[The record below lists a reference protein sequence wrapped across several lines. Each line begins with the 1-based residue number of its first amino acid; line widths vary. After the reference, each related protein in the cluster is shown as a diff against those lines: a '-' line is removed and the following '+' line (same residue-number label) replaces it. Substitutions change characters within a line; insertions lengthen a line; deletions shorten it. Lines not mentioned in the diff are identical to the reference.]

1 MSIEL
6 EHVSFTYS
14 KGTPYEK
21 EVLHDISLTI
31 EKGEFVA
38 IIGHTGSGK
47 STLIQHQNGLLHPTK
62 GKALLDG
69 TDLSGKTKE
78 ARAARGK
85 VGMVFQYPEHQL
97 FAETV
102 YEDVAFGPRNLGLTE
117 DEVEQRVREALQ
129 FVGLDYDALAQRS
142 PFNLSGGQMRRVA
155 IAGVVSMKPDYLILD
170 EPSAGLDP
178 GARRDVFREI
188 LSLYKKQGIGIIM
201 VTHSMEDALQ
211 FANRLL
217 VVYDG
222 RIIMDG
228 KPAALF
234 RERRKELQDVG
245 LDIPEIYK
253 LKDALRAKG
262 LAIPETVTDTASLL
276 KEIRK
281 RKGLK

>member
-47 STLIQHQNGLLHPTK
+47 STLIQHLNGLLHPTK

-262 LAIPETVTDTASLL
+262 LAIPETVTDTASML

>member
-47 STLIQHQNGLLHPTK
+47 STLIQHLNGLLHPTK

-69 TDLSGKTKE
+69 TDLSGKTKEDLSGKTKE

-201 VTHSMEDALQ
+201 VTHSMEDAL
-211 FANRLL
+211 
-217 VVYDG
+217 
-222 RIIMDG
+222 
-228 KPAALF
+228 PAALF

>member
-47 STLIQHQNGLLHPTK
+47 STLIQHLNGLLHPTK

-78 ARAARGK
+78 VRAARGK

-129 FVGLDYDALAQRS
+129 FVGLDYGSLAQRS

-155 IAGVVSMKPDYLILD
+155 IAGVISMNPDYLILD

-188 LSLYKKQGIGIIM
+188 RSLYKKQGIGIIM

-211 FANRLL
+211 FANRLV

-228 KPAALF
+228 NPAALF

>member
-1 MSIEL
+1 MEL

-31 EKGEFVA
+31 EKSDFTA

-47 STLIQHQNGLLHPTK
+47 STLIQNLNGLLHPTA
-62 GKALLDG
+62 GRALIEG
-69 TDLSGKTKE
+69 TDLAGKSPE
-78 ARAARGK
+78 ARAARSK

-102 YEDVAFGPRNLGLTE
+102 YEDVAFGPRNLGLGE
-117 DEVEQRVREALQ
+117 DEVERRVREAMA
-129 FVGLDYDALAQRS
+129 FVGLDYEALARRS

-155 IAGVVSMKPDYLILD
+155 IAGVVSMQPEYLILD

-188 LSLYKKQGIGIIM
+188 LELYRKRKMGMIM

-211 FANRLL
+211 FATRLI
-217 VVYDG
+217 VINDG
-222 RIIMDG
+222 RVFLDG
-228 KPAALF
+228 KPADLF
-234 RERRKELQDVG
+234 RERRQELIRVG
-245 LDIPEIYK
+245 MDIPEIYK
-253 LKDALRAKG
+253 LADALRAAG
-262 LAIPETVTDTASLL
+262 IDIPETITDRAALVKVL
-276 KEIRK
+276 RR
-281 RKGLK
+281 RKGGK

>member
-47 STLIQHQNGLLHPTK
+47 STLIQHLNGLLHPTK

-85 VGMVFQYPEHQL
+85 VGMVCQYPEHQL

-142 PFNLSGGQMRRVA
+142 PFNRSGGQMRRVA

>member
-47 STLIQHQNGLLHPTK
+47 STLIQHLNGLLHPTK

-85 VGMVFQYPEHQL
+85 VGMVCQYPEHQL

>member
-1 MSIEL
+1 MSMEL

-31 EKGEFVA
+31 EKSDFTA

-47 STLIQHQNGLLHPTK
+47 STLIQNLNGLLHPTA
-62 GKALLDG
+62 GRALIEG
-69 TDLSGKTKE
+69 TDLAGKSPE
-78 ARAARGK
+78 ARAARSK

-102 YEDVAFGPRNLGLTE
+102 YEDVAFGPRNLGLGE
-117 DEVEQRVREALQ
+117 DEVERRVREAMA
-129 FVGLDYDALAQRS
+129 FVGLDYEALARRS

-155 IAGVVSMKPDYLILD
+155 IAGVVSMQPEYLILD

-188 LSLYKKQGIGIIM
+188 LELYRKRKMGMIM

-211 FANRLL
+211 FATRLI
-217 VVYDG
+217 VINDG
-222 RIIMDG
+222 RVFLDG
-228 KPAALF
+228 KPADLF
-234 RERRKELQDVG
+234 RERRQELIRVG
-245 LDIPEIYK
+245 MDIPEIYK
-253 LKDALRAKG
+253 LADALRAAG
-262 LAIPETVTDTASLL
+262 IDIPETITDRAALVKVL
-276 KEIRK
+276 RR
-281 RKGLK
+281 RKGGK

>member
-47 STLIQHQNGLLHPTK
+47 STLIQHLNGLLHPTK

-102 YEDVAFGPRNLGLTE
+102 YEDVAFGPRNMGLTE

>member
-1 MSIEL
+1 
-6 EHVSFTYS
+6 
-14 KGTPYEK
+14 
-21 EVLHDISLTI
+21 
-31 EKGEFVA
+31 
-38 IIGHTGSGK
+38 
-47 STLIQHQNGLLHPTK
+47 
-62 GKALLDG
+62 
-69 TDLSGKTKE
+69 
-78 ARAARGK
+78 
-85 VGMVFQYPEHQL
+85 MVFQYPEHQL

>member
-47 STLIQHQNGLLHPTK
+47 STLIQHLNGLLHPTK

-129 FVGLDYDALAQRS
+129 FVGLDYGSLAQRS

-155 IAGVVSMKPDYLILD
+155 IAGVISMNPDYLILD

-188 LSLYKKQGIGIIM
+188 RSLYKKQGIGIIM

>member
-31 EKGEFVA
+31 DKGEFVA
-38 IIGHTGSGK
+38 VIGHTGSGK
-47 STLIQHQNGLLHPTK
+47 STLIQHLNGLLHPTK

-78 ARAARGK
+78 VRAARGK
-85 VGMVFQYPEHQL
+85 VGMVFQYPEHQM

-129 FVGLDYDALAQRS
+129 FVGLDYGSLAQRS

-155 IAGVVSMKPDYLILD
+155 IAGVISMNPDYLILD

-188 LSLYKKQGIGIIM
+188 RSLYKKQGIGIIM

-211 FANRLL
+211 FANRLV

-228 KPAALF
+228 NPAALF

>member
-47 STLIQHQNGLLHPTK
+47 STLIQHLNGLLHPTK

-117 DEVEQRVREALQ
+117 DEVEQRVREAMQ

>member
-47 STLIQHQNGLLHPTK
+47 STLIQHLNGLLHPTK

-78 ARAARGK
+78 ACAARGK

>member
-1 MSIEL
+1 MSMEL

-31 EKGEFVA
+31 EKSDFTA

-47 STLIQHQNGLLHPTK
+47 STLIQNLNGLLHPTA
-62 GKALLDG
+62 GRALIEG
-69 TDLSGKTKE
+69 TDLAGKSPE
-78 ARAARGK
+78 ARAARSK

-102 YEDVAFGPRNLGLTE
+102 YEDVAFGPRNLGLGE
-117 DEVEQRVREALQ
+117 DEVERRVREAMA
-129 FVGLDYDALAQRS
+129 FVGLDYEALARRS

-155 IAGVVSMKPDYLILD
+155 IAGVVSMQPEYLILD

-188 LSLYKKQGIGIIM
+188 LELYRKRKMGMIM

-211 FANRLL
+211 FATRLIVL
-217 VVYDG
+217 NDG
-222 RIIMDG
+222 RVFLDG
-228 KPAALF
+228 KPVDLF
-234 RERRKELQDVG
+234 RERRQELIRVG
-245 LDIPEIYK
+245 MDIPEIYK
-253 LKDALRAKG
+253 LADALRAAG
-262 LAIPETVTDTASLL
+262 IDIPETITDRAALVKVL
-276 KEIRK
+276 RR
-281 RKGLK
+281 RKGGK

>member
-47 STLIQHQNGLLHPTK
+47 STLIQHLNGLLHPTK

-69 TDLSGKTKE
+69 TDLSGKTNE

>member
-1 MSIEL
+1 MPLPDGTECEDADEEHRQDDHDCIGDAGPVVIGTVAFLLPERTRVHQLHGICAQFHEL
-6 EHVSFTYS
+6 
-14 KGTPYEK
+14 
-21 EVLHDISLTI
+21 I

-47 STLIQHQNGLLHPTK
+47 STLIQHLNGLLHPTK

-129 FVGLDYDALAQRS
+129 FVGLDYGSLAQRS

-234 RERRKELQDVG
+234 RERRKEL
-245 LDIPEIYK
+245 I
-253 LKDALRAKG
+253 
-262 LAIPETVTDTASLL
+262 
-276 KEIRK
+276 
-281 RKGLK
+281 

>member
-1 MSIEL
+1 MSMEL

-31 EKGEFVA
+31 EKSDFTA

-47 STLIQHQNGLLHPTK
+47 STLIQNLNGLLHPTA
-62 GKALLDG
+62 GRALIEG
-69 TDLSGKTKE
+69 TDLAGKSPE
-78 ARAARGK
+78 ARVARSK

-102 YEDVAFGPRNLGLTE
+102 YEDVAFGPRNLGLGE
-117 DEVEQRVREALQ
+117 DEVERRVREAMA
-129 FVGLDYDALAQRS
+129 FVGLDYEALARRS

-155 IAGVVSMKPDYLILD
+155 IAGVVSMQPEYLILD

-188 LSLYKKQGIGIIM
+188 LELYRKRKMGMIM

-211 FANRLL
+211 FATRLI
-217 VVYDG
+217 VINDG
-222 RIIMDG
+222 RVFLDG
-228 KPAALF
+228 KPADLF
-234 RERRKELQDVG
+234 RERRQELIRVG
-245 LDIPEIYK
+245 MDIPEIYK
-253 LKDALRAKG
+253 LADALRAAG
-262 LAIPETVTDTASLL
+262 IDIPETITDRATLVKVL
-276 KEIRK
+276 RR
-281 RKGLK
+281 RKGGK

>member
-1 MSIEL
+1 MSMEL

-31 EKGEFVA
+31 EKSDFTA

-47 STLIQHQNGLLHPTK
+47 STLIQNLNGLLHPTA
-62 GKALLDG
+62 GRALIEG
-69 TDLSGKTKE
+69 TDLAGKSPE
-78 ARAARGK
+78 ARAARSK

-102 YEDVAFGPRNLGLTE
+102 YEDVAFGPRNLGLGE
-117 DEVEQRVREALQ
+117 DEVERRVREAMA
-129 FVGLDYDALAQRS
+129 FVGLDYEALARRS

-155 IAGVVSMKPDYLILD
+155 IAGVVSMQPEYLILD

-188 LSLYKKQGIGIIM
+188 MELYRKRKMGMIM

-211 FANRLL
+211 FATRLI
-217 VVYDG
+217 VINDG
-222 RIIMDG
+222 RVFLDG
-228 KPAALF
+228 KPADLF
-234 RERRKELQDVG
+234 RERRQELIRVG
-245 LDIPEIYK
+245 MDIPEIYK
-253 LKDALRAKG
+253 LADALRAAG
-262 LAIPETVTDTASLL
+262 IDIPETITDRAALVKVL
-276 KEIRK
+276 RR
-281 RKGLK
+281 RKGGK

>member
-1 MSIEL
+1 MSMEL

-31 EKGEFVA
+31 EKSDFTA

-47 STLIQHQNGLLHPTK
+47 STLIQNLNGLLHPTA
-62 GKALLDG
+62 GRALIEG
-69 TDLSGKTKE
+69 TDLAGKSPE
-78 ARAARGK
+78 ARAARSK

-102 YEDVAFGPRNLGLTE
+102 YEDVAFGPRNLGLGE
-117 DEVEQRVREALQ
+117 DEVERRVREAMA
-129 FVGLDYDALAQRS
+129 FVGLDYEALARRS

-155 IAGVVSMKPDYLILD
+155 IAGVVSMQPEYLILD

-188 LSLYKKQGIGIIM
+188 LELYRKRKMGMIM

-211 FANRLL
+211 FATRLIVL
-217 VVYDG
+217 NDG
-222 RIIMDG
+222 RVFLDG
-228 KPAALF
+228 KPADLF
-234 RERRKELQDVG
+234 RERRQELIRVG
-245 LDIPEIYK
+245 MDIPEIYK
-253 LKDALRAKG
+253 LADALRAAG
-262 LAIPETVTDTASLL
+262 IDIPETITDRATLVKVL
-276 KEIRK
+276 RR
-281 RKGLK
+281 RKGGK

>member
-1 MSIEL
+1 MSMEL

-31 EKGEFVA
+31 EKSDFTA

-47 STLIQHQNGLLHPTK
+47 STLIQNLNGLLHPTA
-62 GKALLDG
+62 GRALIEG
-69 TDLSGKTKE
+69 TDLAGKSPE
-78 ARAARGK
+78 ARAARSK

-102 YEDVAFGPRNLGLTE
+102 YEDVAFGPRNLGLGE
-117 DEVEQRVREALQ
+117 DEVERRVREAMA
-129 FVGLDYDALAQRS
+129 FVGLDYEALARRS

-155 IAGVVSMKPDYLILD
+155 IAGVVSMQPEYLILD

-188 LSLYKKQGIGIIM
+188 LEMYRKRKMGMIM

-211 FANRLL
+211 FATRLI
-217 VVYDG
+217 VINDG
-222 RIIMDG
+222 RVFLDG
-228 KPAALF
+228 KPADLF
-234 RERRKELQDVG
+234 RERRQELIRVG
-245 LDIPEIYK
+245 MDIPEIYK
-253 LKDALRAKG
+253 LADALRAAG
-262 LAIPETVTDTASLL
+262 IDIPETITDRATLVKVL
-276 KEIRK
+276 RR
-281 RKGLK
+281 RKGGK

>member
-1 MSIEL
+1 MKEL
-6 EHVSFTYS
+6 RS
-14 KGTPYEK
+14 
-21 EVLHDISLTI
+21 
-31 EKGEFVA
+31 
-38 IIGHTGSGK
+38 
-47 STLIQHQNGLLHPTK
+47 
-62 GKALLDG
+62 
-69 TDLSGKTKE
+69 
-78 ARAARGK
+78 K
-85 VGMVFQYPEHQL
+85 VGLVFQYPEHQL

-102 YEDVAFGPRNLGLTE
+102 YEDVAFGPRNLGLGE
-117 DEVEQRVREALQ
+117 DEVERRVREAMA
-129 FVGLDYDALAQRS
+129 FVGLDYEALARRS
-142 PFNLSGGQMRRVA
+142 PVNLSGGQMRRVA
-155 IAGVVSMKPDYLILD
+155 IAGVVSMQPEYLILD

-188 LSLYKKQGIGIIM
+188 LELYRKRKMGMIL

-211 FANRLL
+211 FATRLI
-217 VVYDG
+217 VINDG
-222 RIIMDG
+222 RVFLDG

>member
-47 STLIQHQNGLLHPTK
+47 STLIQHLNGLLHPTK

-155 IAGVVSMKPDYLILD
+155 IASVVSMKPDYLILD

>member
-21 EVLHDISLTI
+21 EVLHDISLKI

-38 IIGHTGSGK
+38 VIGHTGSGK
-47 STLIQHQNGLLHPTK
+47 STLIQHLNGLLHPTK

-78 ARAARGK
+78 VRAARGK

-129 FVGLDYDALAQRS
+129 FVGLDYGSLAQRS

-155 IAGVVSMKPDYLILD
+155 IAGVISMNPDYLILD

-188 LSLYKKQGIGIIM
+188 RSLYKKQGIGIIM

-211 FANRLL
+211 FANRLV

-228 KPAALF
+228 NPAALF

>member
-1 MSIEL
+1 MSMEL

-31 EKGEFVA
+31 EKSDFTA

-47 STLIQHQNGLLHPTK
+47 STLIQNLNGLLHPTA
-62 GKALLDG
+62 GRALIEG
-69 TDLSGKTKE
+69 TDLAGKSPE
-78 ARAARGK
+78 ARAARSK

-102 YEDVAFGPRNLGLTE
+102 YEDVAFGPRNLGLGE
-117 DEVEQRVREALQ
+117 DEVERRVREAMA
-129 FVGLDYDALAQRS
+129 FVGLDYEALARRS

-155 IAGVVSMKPDYLILD
+155 IAGVVSMQPEYLILD

-188 LSLYKKQGIGIIM
+188 LELYRKRKMGMIM

-211 FANRLL
+211 FATRLIVL
-217 VVYDG
+217 NDG
-222 RIIMDG
+222 RDFLDG
-228 KPAALF
+228 KPADLF
-234 RERRKELQDVG
+234 RERRQELIRVG
-245 LDIPEIYK
+245 MDIPEIYK
-253 LKDALRAKG
+253 LADALRAAG
-262 LAIPETVTDTASLL
+262 IDIPETITDRAALVKVL
-276 KEIRK
+276 RR
-281 RKGLK
+281 RKGGK

>member
-47 STLIQHQNGLLHPTK
+47 STLIQHLNGLLHPTK

-228 KPAALF
+228 KP
-234 RERRKELQDVG
+234 

>member
-1 MSIEL
+1 MSMEL

-31 EKGEFVA
+31 EKSDFTA

-47 STLIQHQNGLLHPTK
+47 STLIQNLNGLLHPTA
-62 GKALLDG
+62 GRALIEG
-69 TDLSGKTKE
+69 TDLAGKSPE
-78 ARAARGK
+78 ARAARSK

-102 YEDVAFGPRNLGLTE
+102 YEDVAFGPRNLGLGE
-117 DEVEQRVREALQ
+117 DEVERRVREAMA
-129 FVGLDYDALAQRS
+129 FVGLDYEALARRS

-155 IAGVVSMKPDYLILD
+155 IAGVVSMQPEYLILD

-188 LSLYKKQGIGIIM
+188 LELYCKRKMGMIM

-211 FANRLL
+211 FATRLI
-217 VVYDG
+217 VINDG
-222 RIIMDG
+222 RVFLDG
-228 KPAALF
+228 KPADLF
-234 RERRKELQDVG
+234 RERRQELIRVG
-245 LDIPEIYK
+245 MDIPEIYK
-253 LKDALRAKG
+253 LADALRAAG
-262 LAIPETVTDTASLL
+262 IDIPETITDRAALVKVL
-276 KEIRK
+276 RR
-281 RKGLK
+281 RKGGK

>member
-1 MSIEL
+1 MSMEL

-31 EKGEFVA
+31 EKSDFTA

-47 STLIQHQNGLLHPTK
+47 STLIQNLNGLLHPTA
-62 GKALLDG
+62 GRALIEG
-69 TDLSGKTKE
+69 TDLAGKSPE
-78 ARAARGK
+78 ARAARSK

-102 YEDVAFGPRNLGLTE
+102 YEDVAFGPRNLGLGE
-117 DEVEQRVREALQ
+117 DEVERRVREAMA
-129 FVGLDYDALAQRS
+129 FVGLDYEALARRS

-155 IAGVVSMKPDYLILD
+155 IAGVVSMQPEYLILD

-188 LSLYKKQGIGIIM
+188 LELYRKRKMGMIM

-211 FANRLL
+211 FATRLI
-217 VVYDG
+217 VINDG
-222 RIIMDG
+222 RVFLDG
-228 KPAALF
+228 KPADLF
-234 RERRKELQDVG
+234 RERRQELIRVG
-245 LDIPEIYK
+245 MDIPEIYK
-253 LKDALRAKG
+253 LADALRAAG
-262 LAIPETVTDTASLL
+262 IDIPETITDRATLVKVL
-276 KEIRK
+276 RR
-281 RKGLK
+281 RKGGK

>member
-31 EKGEFVA
+31 EKGEFAA

-47 STLIQHQNGLLHPTK
+47 TTLIQHLNGLLHPTK

>member
-47 STLIQHQNGLLHPTK
+47 STLIQHLNGLLHPTK

-155 IAGVVSMKPDYLILD
+155 IAGIVSMKPDYLILD